1 MVSEIIS
8 SIVEFLITLRYTGIA
23 LGLMIEVIPSEIVLS
38 YAGYLISLGE
48 VNFYG
53 ALFSAVIGGTMAQ
66 LFLYWLGVYGGRP
79 LLVKYGKYL
88 FISEK
93 SIVMSEKWFEK
104 YGGGVIFFA
113 RFIPIVRHAI
123 SIPAGLVK
131 MNTWKFTIYT
141 VAAIIPWSIFF
152 ILLGEN
158 LGTNWRYIKTMSA
171 PFIPYFIVTAIVALV
186 VYFFVKKKGVKIS

>member
-186 VYFFVKKKGVKIS
+186 VYFLVKKKGVKIS